1 MLLNNG
7 KFSSERG
14 TMIRRNKIA
23 QANIPQCVTKVFF
36 FFKQANSKYRV
47 SLYKPG
53 WKFKMP
59 NRMKLL
65 KKSWVA
71 FFVF

>member
-7 KFSSERG
+7 KFSSEGG

-23 QANIPQCVTKVFF
+23 QENIPQCVTKFF
-36 FFKQANSKYRV
+36 IISFKQANSKYRV

-53 WKFKMP
+53 SS
-59 NRMKLL
+59 NCLI
-65 KKSWVA
+65 V
-71 FFVF
+71 